1 MADVKIEI
9 GYELPKERWK
19 EAAENLMQAGK
30 LLAVWFRM
38 QNFEGRGQEDADEFM
53 SDVVLA
59 CTALRYVAEYATDK
73 CRMIQVP
80 EWPWEE
86 QKNG

>member
-1 MADVKIEI
+1 
-9 GYELPKERWK
+9 
-19 EAAENLMQAGK
+19 
-30 LLAVWFRM
+30 M
-38 QNFEGRGQEDADEFM
+38 QNFEGRGQEDADAFM

>member
-1 MADVKIEI
+1 MDKVKIEI

-38 QNFEGRGQEDADEFM
+38 QNFEGRGQEDADEFV

-59 CTALRYVAEYATDK
+59 CTALRYVAEHATDK
-73 CRMIQVP
+73 CRMIPVP

-86 QKNG
+86 ERNG